1 MKNTPYEV
9 GGFAFTNEKAMEK
22 AEKELEGVHYVRNG
36 IDRND
41 PQMVFRVY
49 CQMIEQQIFETPVGY
64 TFLYELQEYL
74 RANPTIHKEE
84 IPSIPVIQ
92 MEVPTPKSRV
102 KTEQMEKPAATKTK
116 TKTKIIHKTKEK
128 NVDYKVWFRTSLSIS
143 VILLLIVVGMFAVTA
158 TSDNINIINY
168 ENALIEK
175 YESWET
181 KLNEKEDRL
190 RERENAINA
199 ATTTQEVTP

>member
-1 MKNTPYEV
+1 MKKTPYEV

-22 AEKELEGVHYVRNG
+22 AAKELEGAHYVRNG

-41 PQMVFRVY
+41 PQMIFQVY
-49 CQMIEQQIFETPVGY
+49 CQMIEQQIFETPLGY

-74 RANPTIHKEE
+74 RANPTIHNEE
-84 IPSIPVIQ
+84 IPSIPVIS
-92 MEVPTPKSRV
+92 MENSEAKSRA
-102 KTEQMEKPAATKTK
+102 KTNQPEKQPATKTR
-116 TKTKIIHKTKEK
+116 TRVVRKTKET
-128 NVDYKVWFRTSLSIS
+128 NVDYKVWFRTSSCIG
-143 VILLLIVVGMFAVTA
+143 VILLIIVIGMFAVTA
-158 TSDNINIINY
+158 TSDNINIVNY

-190 RERENAINA
+190 RERENALNEA
-199 ATTTQEVTP
+199 LKQEVTP